1 MKVLHILP
9 VLSGSYG
16 GPVCAVI
23 QLCQELKNQ
32 GLEVAIA
39 ATYVGDYKNLD
50 KIQAA
55 PDSVPT
61 YYFKR
66 QFSLFLP
73 STIGGD
79 FMRSIDLAAHTKR
92 PGEVI
97 ATVVL
102 DRLSGYIGLVFLAI
116 MSLAFGW
123 KLIQDKSVLFSV
135 SIITAILIAVLLIL
149 FNKFLFSK
157 INKLLHTPN
166 AGKLRQLLKDL
177 HEEIHYFRQHK
188 KIIVNNLILSILIQT
203 TAPLA
208 FLVIALSLGIKV
220 NIIYFFIF
228 LPIINAI
235 TLLPVS
241 IGGLGLRDATTI
253 FFFAKAGVSRD
264 LSFAMS
270 LINFFFILVCGAL
283 GGLIYV
289 LTVHHRRIQHHK

>member
-1 MKVLHILP
+1 
-9 VLSGSYG
+9 
-16 GPVCAVI
+16 
-23 QLCQELKNQ
+23 
-32 GLEVAIA
+32 
-39 ATYVGDYKNLD
+39 
-50 KIQAA
+50 
-55 PDSVPT
+55 
-61 YYFKR
+61 
-66 QFSLFLP
+66 
-73 STIGGD
+73 
-79 FMRSIDLAAHTKR
+79 MRSIDLAAHTKR

-102 DRLSGYIGLVFLAI
+102 DRLSGYIGLVLLAL
-116 MSLAFGW
+116 MSLVFGW

-135 SIITAILIAVLLIL
+135 SIITAILIAVLLVL
-149 FNKFLFSK
+149 FNKFLYSK
-157 INKLLHTPN
+157 INKLLHSPN

-177 HEEIHYFRQHK
+177 HEEIHYFRQNK

-235 TLLPVS
+235 TLLPIS

-289 LTVHHRRIQHHK
+289 LTVHHRRIQYHK